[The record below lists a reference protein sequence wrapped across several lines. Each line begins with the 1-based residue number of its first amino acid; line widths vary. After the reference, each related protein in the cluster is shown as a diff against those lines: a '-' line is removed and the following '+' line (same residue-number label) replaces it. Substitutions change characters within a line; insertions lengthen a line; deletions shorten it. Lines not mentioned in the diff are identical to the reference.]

1 MVTMWS
7 LALVC
12 SALVAAAAF
21 AVPNKITYVETTQT
35 AWKGVAGA
43 PRNMTAYAD
52 YYHRNRESYLDF
64 YEDDKRQARS
74 SALYISGL
82 ASFPP
87 GVAGAPRNMT
97 AYADYYHRNRE
108 SYLDFYE
115 DDKQQA
121 RSKQRAP
128 LVCFVRYDGFM
139 KSGVMRFAVRGIPV
153 KKCTHVVYSY
163 LETDNRTGELLYRK
177 TGPLSQADI
186 EKDVALLKRRQ
197 PKLKVLYSYGGGAH
211 TNSMLNRLS
220 TKTDEEKLFRT
231 LDSLVKP
238 GKFDGVNLHL
248 EGPGP
253 SICNKESF
261 NKILNFIKKV
271 RFRIMHTDDLLTIQL
286 PACRPKC
293 DAIVKRTLARYVDY
307 IFLMTFDYKLD
318 DLSTTKLTS
327 GLKLFE
333 GTRWSTIDTVTC
345 LKQWVDAGVPKYK
358 MVPGIATYSRTFT
371 LHDPHSYGVGA
382 KLAENHPLGY
392 GANFTK
398 TDGYMNYVEA
408 CRRLKYYHW
417 EATWV
422 ATAGVAYLHYK
433 DQWISYEDETS
444 AAAKA
449 SWFRSQ
455 GMGGVFVWS
464 LDADDYSG
472 DCVGELF
479 PMVDSVW
486 KAFGRPVTTQPLAL
500 NIPKQVMGA
509 ADQAGGHVTAPL
521 ACFMRG
527 EAFERV
533 GIRRFSLNTLPLG
546 MCTHLIYSYVE
557 TDNDTGE
564 FIFRQR
570 GATGERNILR
580 DMGMLRHK
588 TSATEVRTLVSY
600 GGGAHLQSLLK
611 RIREPEKM
619 RHFLRKMK
627 QWLVVFGLDGIN
639 FHLEGPGLPLCKQ
652 SDIVAVYNFIRQLRS
667 FLGDAYL
674 ITLQLPACRDPNCS
688 LLPYERIASQVNYFF
703 LMTFDYKLDELSKTK
718 ITSGLYYYEGN
729 RSTSVE
735 SESCLGR
742 WINTGVPKHKII
754 PGIATYG
761 RSFTLR
767 DPAYNGVSAPLD
779 PAHPLGY
786 GANFT
791 KTDGYMNYVETC
803 RRVNYF
809 HWPRHWLK
817 YAATPYIHY
826 ENQWVSYDDKD
837 SVKVK
842 AEWFWKHWL
851 GGIFVWSL
859 DADDYGGDC
868 VGEIYPMVRAAWK
881 VLKTNQRLYMRGH
894 SEQG

>member
-1 MVTMWS
+1 MWS

-21 AVPNKITYVETTQT
+21 AVPNERTYVEATQT
-35 AWKGVAGA
+35 TWKGGAGE
-43 PRNMTAYAD
+43 PRNMTAYED
-52 YYHRNRESYLDF
+52 YYHWNREFYLDL

-74 SALYISGL
+74 
-82 ASFPP
+82 
-87 GVAGAPRNMT
+87 
-97 AYADYYHRNRE
+97 
-108 SYLDFYE
+108 
-115 DDKQQA
+115 KQP
-121 RSKQRAP
+121 AP

-139 KSGVMRFAVRGIPV
+139 NSGVMRFTVQGIPV

-163 LETDNRTGELLYRK
+163 LETDNRTGEFLYRK
-177 TGPLSQADI
+177 MGPLSQADI

-211 TNSMLNRLS
+211 TMSMLNRLS
-220 TKTDEEKLFRT
+220 TKNDEEKLFRT
-231 LDSLVKP
+231 LDSLVEP

-271 RFRIMHTDDLLTIQL
+271 RFKIMHVDDLLTIQL

-293 DAIVKRTLARYVDY
+293 DAIVKRKLARYVDY

-327 GLKLFE
+327 GLKLLE
-333 GTRWSTIDTVTC
+333 GTHLSTIDTVTC

-371 LHDPHSYGVGA
+371 LNDPYSYGIGA
-382 KLAENHPLGY
+382 KLAEKHPLGY
-392 GANFTK
+392 GANFTM

-408 CRRLKYYHW
+408 CRRLKYYDW

-422 ATAGVAYLHYK
+422 QTAGMAYLHYK

-449 SWFRSQ
+449 LWFRSQ

-479 PMVDSVW
+479 PIVDSVW
-486 KAFGRPVTTQPLAL
+486 KALNGYRPVTTQPLAL
-500 NIPKQVMGA
+500 YRGKEVREA
-509 ADQAGGHVTAPL
+509 VDQAGGRVTAPL

-611 RIREPEKM
+611 RIREPQKM
-619 RHFLRKMK
+619 WHFLRKMK
-627 QWLVVFGLDGIN
+627 HWLVVFGLDGIN
-639 FHLEGPGLPLCKQ
+639 FHLEGPGPPLCKR
-652 SDIVAVYNFIRQLRS
+652 SDIVAICNFIRQLRS
-667 FLGDAYL
+667 FLGDGYL

-688 LLPYERIASQVNYFF
+688 LFPYERIASQVNYFF

-742 WINTGVPKHKII
+742 WINVGVPKHKII
-754 PGIATYG
+754 PGVATYG

-767 DPAYNGVSAPLD
+767 DPDDNGVSATLD
-779 PAHPLGY
+779 PVHPLGY

-791 KTDGYMNYVETC
+791 QTDGYMNYVETC

-809 HWPRHWLK
+809 HWKRYWLK

-868 VGEIYPMVRAAWK
+868 VQDIYPMVRAAWK
-881 VLKTNQRLYMRGH
+881 VLKTNQRLHMRAH